1 MAGMACKEVMVSAP
15 VVALLFERTFIT
27 RSFRRAIESSWPLYL
42 GLSLGWL
49 VLAWLSIGAPR
60 SQTAGFHLETPA
72 YAWWLTQ
79 AKVIWMYAKLAIWP
93 WPLVIHYELPLLDTW
108 PAAWPWLA
116 ATCLAALGVLVLV
129 YKNTGSGFLLAS
141 MFAILAPTLIVP
153 ITTEVAAER
162 RMYLPLAA
170 AAALFVVGGYS
181 AACRMQRLMAGEKHN
196 ANTSGFP
203 LLVTTLVA
211 VALAVGYAAISVHRL
226 EAYENEVSLWQD
238 TLLHE
243 PDSPLVRMN
252 LGMALIKA
260 GQPQLAI
267 EHYEAAIRLEPQNA
281 ATHHNNLAYACSSAG
296 QRAGAIAEY
305 EEALRIDPNLVEAH
319 NNLAFLLLQDQK
331 FDESIEQ
338 FREALRL
345 EPDQVGLYWGLAGAH
360 TAAGRH
366 AEALVDLNRV
376 LELQPGLT
384 MAYAKI
390 AIAHRELQQPTEA
403 IAAAER
409 DHAGA

>member
-1 MAGMACKEVMVSAP
+1 MCMAGMACKEVMVSAP

-162 RMYLPLAA
+162 RIYLPLAA

-281 ATHHNNLAYACSSAG
+281 ATHHNNLAYALLKH
-296 QRAGAIAEY
+296 RAEGWCDRRIRRSLADRSESRRGPQQSGVPVAARPKVRRVHRAISRSPSPRTRPGRAV
-305 EEALRIDPNLVEAH
+305 L
-319 NNLAFLLLQDQK
+319 
-331 FDESIEQ
+331 
-338 FREALRL
+338 
-345 EPDQVGLYWGLAGAH
+345 GLAGAH

-366 AEALVDLNRV
+366 AESAGGSKPGVGTTARLNH
-376 LELQPGLT
+376 GLRENR
-384 MAYAKI
+384 
-390 AIAHRELQQPTEA
+390 HRTS
-403 IAAAER
+403 
-409 DHAGA
+409 